1 VTSPAKGTP
10 GLREV
15 AARAG
20 ISVST
25 ASRAL
30 SGHPDIGDD
39 TRRRVA
45 QAVHDLGYEPNLLA
59 RGLRSGATRTI
70 GFLVRDLG
78 SADVAEIVQGAEVAL
93 REGGYSVLL
102 TNSED
107 RAELDAEHVR
117 LLAARRVDGM
127 LLLLADEG
135 ARATRDSLA
144 RLRVP
149 VVAIDR
155 ELPAGIAGSSVLVD
169 YEQGMRIVIEY
180 LAGLG
185 HRRIALVGAPQ
196 AIRPGRASVSAVRAA
211 GAEAGVEVL
220 VEEGVWT
227 LEFGA
232 EATERLLALAARPTA
247 ILAGSNR
254 TIFGVMRAVR
264 DARLHVP
271 DDISLLVADD
281 VPAFEFVDPPLTA
294 LSQAPADIGRVAAG
308 LLLERLAGGE
318 PATKLIPMR
327 LVERAS
333 VRPVA
338 ATDGGAKP

>member
-1 VTSPAKGTP
+1 MTRGGRGAP

-20 ISVST
+20 ISIST

-30 SGHPDIGDD
+30 SGHPDIGED

-45 QAVHDLGYEPNLLA
+45 EAVHELGYEPNLLA

-78 SADVAEIVQGAEVAL
+78 SADVAEIVRGAEVAL
-93 REGGYSVLL
+93 REGGHAVLL

-107 RAELDAEHVR
+107 HAELDAEHVR

-127 LLLLADEG
+127 LVLLADEG
-135 ARATRDSLA
+135 ASATRASLA

-155 ELPAGIAGSSVLVD
+155 ELPAELGASAVLVD
-169 YEQGMRIVIEY
+169 YDGGMRTVATY

-196 AIRPGRASVSAVRAA
+196 AIRPGRVSAAALRTA
-211 GAEAGVEVL
+211 GAELGLDVR
-220 VEEGVWT
+220 VEEGAWT
-227 LEFGA
+227 TEHGV
-232 EATERLLALAARPTA
+232 EATARLLAADARPRRPSWPAPTPRCSGCSGPCA
-247 ILAGSNR
+247 RPACAYR
-254 TIFGVMRAVR
+254 TTS
-264 DARLHVP
+264 P
-271 DDISLLVADD
+271 CWS
-281 VPAFEFVDPPLTA
+281 PTT
-294 LSQAPADIGRVAAG
+294 S
-308 LLLERLAGGE
+308 
-318 PATKLIPMR
+318 
-327 LVERAS
+327 
-333 VRPVA
+333 RPSSSS
-338 ATDGGAKP
+338 TRR